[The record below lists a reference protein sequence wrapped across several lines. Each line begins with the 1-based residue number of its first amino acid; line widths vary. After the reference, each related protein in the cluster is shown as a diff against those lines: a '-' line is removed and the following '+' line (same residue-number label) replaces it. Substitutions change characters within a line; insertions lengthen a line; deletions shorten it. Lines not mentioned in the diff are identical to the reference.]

1 MAFERATMLEEVCG
15 PRVRELADQL
25 DALEA
30 RRDRLRRELQAAE
43 PLLLDVGAVAAAERA
58 LRAGLTD
65 STSAERKRLIGAL
78 VRSIDVEGR
87 HSIRPTIRIPTIR
100 TAGIR
105 IVGGTVGAAGL
116 EPATQGL

>member
-1 MAFERATMLEEVCG
+1 MPEEVCG

-30 RRDRLRRELQAAE
+30 RRDRLLRELQAAE
-43 PLLLDVGAVAAAERA
+43 PLRLDVGAIAAAERA
-58 LRAGLTD
+58 LPAGLTD

-78 VRSIDVEGR
+78 VHSIDVEGR
-87 HSIRPTIRIPTIR
+87 HSIRPTIRSPTV
-100 TAGIR
+100 R

-116 EPATQGL
+116 DPATQGL